1 MLFSNQI
8 AKRIEREL
16 ADPRVDDFIR
26 FHTSGKYGKRDMF
39 QGMQVSGYSFNDI
52 AKLPRTTRRRLLAQY
67 TDFVTTTEAFDAW
80 EIYKKQH

>member
-1 MLFSNQI
+1 MLFSSQI

-16 ADPRVDDFIR
+16 ADPRVDDFIQL
-26 FHTSGKYGKRDMF
+26 HTSGKYGKRDML

-52 AKLPRTTRRRLLAQY
+52 AKLSRATRRSLLAQY

-80 EIYKKQH
+80 EIYKKHH